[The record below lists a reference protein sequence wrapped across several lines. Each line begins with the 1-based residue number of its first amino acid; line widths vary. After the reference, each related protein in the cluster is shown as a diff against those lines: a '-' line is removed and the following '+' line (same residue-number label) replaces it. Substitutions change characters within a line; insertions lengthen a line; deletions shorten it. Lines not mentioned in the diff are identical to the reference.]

1 MTKLLLVEDD
11 RDMATMISE
20 WLTSQNFLIDVS
32 HDGATARAYLKNDV
46 YDCIILDWQLPDT
59 TGVEILNGYRAAN
72 GMTPII
78 MLTAKGSINDKET
91 GFESGADDYLT
102 KPFSLK
108 ELSARIRALLRRPHE
123 IVAQVYKISDLVLD
137 PVKHRLTKG
146 GVEIHL
152 LPRDFT
158 LLEFLM
164 KHKDEVFST
173 DALLQRV
180 WDSDSEATSEALR
193 TAIKRI
199 RKKID
204 AGDDEG
210 TSLIENIPRIGYRM
224 KADR

>member
-1 MTKLLLVEDD
+1 M
-11 RDMATMISE
+11 
-20 WLTSQNFLIDVS
+20 
-32 HDGATARAYLKNDV
+32 
-46 YDCIILDWQLPDT
+46 
-59 TGVEILNGYRAAN
+59 
-72 GMTPII
+72 
-78 MLTAKGSINDKET
+78 
-91 GFESGADDYLT
+91 
-102 KPFSLK
+102 K

-123 IVAQVYKISDLVLD
+123 LVAQVYKISDLVLD
-137 PVKHRLTKG
+137 PTKHKLTKG
-146 GVEIHL
+146 GVEIRL

-210 TSLIENIPRIGYRM
+210 TSLIENIPRIGYRIRG
-224 KADR
+224 D

>member
-32 HDGATARAYLKNDV
+32 HDGATANAYLKDDV

-59 TGVEILNGYRAAN
+59 TGVEILNRYRAGG

-108 ELSARIRALLRRPHE
+108 ELSARIRALLRRPAE
-123 IVAQVYKISDLVLD
+123 IVSQVYKISDLVLD
-137 PVKHRLTKG
+137 PVKHRVTKG
-146 GVEIHL
+146 GVEVRL
-152 LPRDFT
+152 LPRDFA

-180 WDSDSEATSEALR
+180 WHSDSEATSDALR

-204 AGDDEG
+204 TGDDEG
-210 TSLIENIPRIGYRM
+210 ASAIENIPRIGYRM
-224 KADR
+224 RG